1 MSHFRDCVAM
11 CGKWRSG
18 KVESG
23 KVENVW
29 RSTFTKKWVKRE
41 IQALF
46 DFEVRDQF
54 NSTQGE
60 KNSEIENSME

>member
-18 KVESG
+18 EVEKWRSG

-29 RSTFTKKWVKRE
+29 KSTFVKKSV
-41 IQALF
+41 
-46 DFEVRDQF
+46 
-54 NSTQGE
+54 NSQ
-60 KNSEIENSME
+60 I